1 MTLGP
6 FEPRRA
12 GGAVTPGWD
21 TGSFGPTGDRRH
33 TTMAQPATDAETEP
47 VERYAS
53 FETSDGQVVLYDRE
67 DPTSWLQT
75 DTLVAI
81 EH

>member
-1 MTLGP
+1 
-6 FEPRRA
+6 
-12 GGAVTPGWD
+12 
-21 TGSFGPTGDRRH
+21 
-33 TTMAQPATDAETEP
+33 MAQPATDAETEP
-47 VERYAS
+47 VECYAS